1 MISREFHVFVERK
14 IVEAQHAAPQT
25 VLLKIPTYIY

>member
-14 IVEAQHAAPQT
+14 TVEAQHAAP
-25 VLLKIPTYIY
+25 LLSQGLF

>member
-14 IVEAQHAAPQT
+14 IVEAQHAAPQ
-25 VLLKIPTYIY
+25 LSRGLF